1 MPAAAEI
8 LLIAAVL
15 TAGGVLLFRSRGLRA
30 RESFR
35 DLAWTLGPL
44 VIFAALAVPSLR
56 LIHLRDNPPAAD
68 VTIRMTGRMWSWTF
82 EYPDHGLRFA
92 APMLPGVPAPKDD
105 PSAEALPRAHIVV
118 PAGKTVSL
126 SAVGT
131 NVLTSWSI
139 ADLGL
144 DVKTLP
150 GRVHRSWFKPQR
162 EGRYLGVCLEL
173 CALPRT
179 FSPIEI
185 EVVSEE
191 RFRHW
196 VEERRA
202 RITAHPGAR
211 MQVARDAER
220 KAGGGRSR

>member
-1 MPAAAEI
+1 VSGAAGI
-8 LLIAAVL
+8 LIIAAV
-15 TAGGVLLFRSRGLRA
+15 TALGALLVLRA
-30 RESFR
+30 VSRAQRQQDLR

-44 VIFAALAVPSLR
+44 VIFVALAVPSLR

-82 EYPDHGLRFA
+82 EYPEHGLRFA
-92 APMLPGVPAPKDD
+92 APMLPGIPAGRDD
-105 PSAEALPRAHIVV
+105 PSAETLDRAHIVV
-118 PAGKTVSL
+118 PSGKTVRL

-131 NVLTSWSI
+131 NVVTSWSI
-139 ADLGL
+139 PDLDL

-150 GRVHRSWFKPQR
+150 GRVHQSWFRPLR

-179 FSPIEI
+179 FSPIEV

-191 RFRHW
+191 RFRRW
-196 VEERRA
+196 IEERSARSARVDRA
-202 RITAHPGAR
+202 VQLAGD
-211 MQVARDAER
+211 DAKTGER
-220 KAGGGRSR
+220 RLP